1 METATRQG
9 KVVFTGTWDWWQI
22 VSRDGEIEIS
32 NGGEYTADHQTAG
45 AIANLNEDDEES
57 WVARVTEVA
66 ERHSAIR
73 VGDYA
78 VAPNGI
84 GGDVV
89 FVRLTTK

>member
-1 METATRQG
+1 MATTKNAR
-9 KVVFTGTWDWWQI
+9 VVFTGTWDWWQI
-22 VSRDGEIEIS
+22 VSRDEIEIS
-32 NGGEYTADHQTAG
+32 DDGSYTAEHQAAG
-45 AIANLNEDDEES
+45 QAAELNEDDDES
-57 WVARVTEVA
+57 WVAQVTEVA

-89 FVRLTTK
+89 FVRLS

>member
-1 METATRQG
+1 MATATKSKTGRI
-9 KVVFTGTWDWWQI
+9 VFTGTWDWWQI
-22 VSRDGEIEIS
+22 VCRDEVEISGGDEYTVDHQAAGEI
-32 NGGEYTADHQTAG
+32 AG
-45 AIANLNEDDEES
+45 LNLDDEES
-57 WVARVTEVA
+57 WVAAVTEVA

-89 FVRLTTK
+89 FVRLA

>member
-1 METATRQG
+1 MTATKTGR
-9 KVVFTGTWDWWQI
+9 VVFTGTWDWWQI
-22 VSRDGEIEIS
+22 VSRDEIDLDDSGTYDRDHEAAGELAE
-32 NGGEYTADHQTAG
+32 
-45 AIANLNEDDEES
+45 LNQDDEES
-57 WVARVTEVA
+57 WVARVTAVD

-89 FVRLTTK
+89 FVRLT